1 MSSQTIRVLACWLA
15 LYVTAGLFMG
25 SIAPQAWQVTPAYGQ
40 TQADSQTPASSDT
53 KDSEPGDD
61 MQTKP
66 GTVGRMLE
74 RATPETGSP
83 VVDNSVGRLFK
94 AISKMIDGLIG
105 VLPNIVVAL
114 IFLCLVFVLA
124 RIASKIVERVSLKAR
139 LRRSLVDLFRIFAKV
154 GIWVAGLVMAAGIV
168 FPEFGVGQIMTTA
181 GLASVAVGFAFKD
194 IFENFFAGIL
204 ILWRFPF
211 ENGDFIE
218 VNDMMG
224 KVEDVEIRMTRMRK
238 PDGELLLIP
247 NGTIFKDPVR
257 VITDRDTHRVEV
269 SVGVAYGEDV
279 GEAREVILKAVKA
292 CDRIDT
298 ATPPEVLLDGFGASS
313 MDFDVLFWCDPKPLE
328 SRRARDQVVEAIK
341 RALDEA
347 GIEIPYPYRTLTFT
361 DNEPSI
367 IEAVRGRGGRASE
380 EGRSAE

>member
-1 MSSQTIRVLACWLA
+1 MIRVVACWFVF
-15 LYVTAGLFMG
+15 YVIAGLFLG
-25 SIAPQAWQVTPAYGQ
+25 SIAPGDWPVAPAFGQSQANTEAPAPPDD
-40 TQADSQTPASSDT
+40 ADPAL
-53 KDSEPGDD
+53 KGD
-61 MQTKP
+61 MQTEP

-83 VVDNSVGRLFK
+83 VIDNSIGRLFK

-105 VLPNIVVAL
+105 ALPNIVVAV
-114 IFLCLVFVLA
+114 IFLCLVFVIA
-124 RIASKIVERVSLKAR
+124 RVASKLVERVSLKAR
-139 LRRSLVDLFRIFAKV
+139 LRRSLVDLFQIFAKV
-154 GIWVAGLVMAAGIV
+154 GVWVAGLVMAAGIV
-168 FPEFGVGQIMTTA
+168 FPEFGVGQIVTTA
-181 GLASVAVGFAFKD
+181 GLASVAIGFAFKD

-218 VNDMMG
+218 VGGMMG
-224 KVEDVEIRMTRMRK
+224 KVEDVEIRMTRIRR

-257 VITDRDTHRVEV
+257 VMTDRDTHRVEV
-269 SVGVAYGEDV
+269 PVGVAYGEDV
-279 GEAREVILKAVKA
+279 GEARELILKAVKA
-292 CDRIDT
+292 CDPVHDDP
-298 ATPPEVLLDGFGASS
+298 PPEVLLSGFGASS
-313 MDFDVLFWCDPKPLE
+313 MDFDVLFWCDPKPLD

-341 RALDEA
+341 GALDEA

-367 IEAVRGRGGRASE
+367 IEAVRGRVGGASGQGAPGE
-380 EGRSAE
+380 

>member
-1 MSSQTIRVLACWLA
+1 MSFQTIRVIACWLA

-40 TQADSQTPASSDT
+40 TQADAQTPEPPDN
-53 KDSEPGDD
+53 KDIEPGDD
-61 MQTKP
+61 LQTKP

-83 VVDNSVGRLFK
+83 VVDDSVGRLFR
-94 AISKMIDGLIG
+94 AISKMVDGLIA
-105 VLPNIVVAL
+105 VLPNIVVAV

-168 FPEFGVGQIMTTA
+168 FPEFGIGQIMTTA

-218 VNDMMG
+218 VDDMMG
-224 KVEDVEIRMTRMRK
+224 KVEDVEIRMTRIRK

-247 NGTIFKDPVR
+247 NGKIFKDPVR

-269 SVGVAYGEDV
+269 AVGVAYGEDV

-298 ATPPEVLLDGFGASS
+298 ATPPEVLLDGFGSSS

-380 EGRSAE
+380 QGASDE

>member
-1 MSSQTIRVLACWLA
+1 M
-15 LYVTAGLFMG
+15 YVTAGLFMG

-53 KDSEPGDD
+53 KDIEPGDD